1 VIKFSELQRNTRP
14 DAEERVRR
22 VEILI
27 SNLLRAG
34 VLSSLVLIFAGTIL
48 TFLYHPSYMTS
59 PIDLERLTK
68 PGAAF
73 SHSIG
78 DVFRGVLD
86 LQGQAIVSMG
96 LLLLIATPVLRVAVS
111 IFAFVYQEDRTYT
124 LITTLVLILLLLSF
138 ILGKVE

>member
-1 VIKFSELQRNTRP
+1 MIKFSELQRNTRP

-34 VLSSLVLIFAGTIL
+34 VLFSLALVFIGTVL
-48 TFLYHPSYMTS
+48 TFFHHPGYMTS
-59 PIDLERLTK
+59 STDLERLTK
-68 PGAAF
+68 PGAAVPHTVSEVMQGTF
-73 SHSIG
+73 
-78 DVFRGVLD
+78 D
-86 LQGQAIVSMG
+86 LQGQAIVAMG

>member
-1 VIKFSELQRNTRP
+1 VIQSSRLHNATRP

-34 VLSSLVLIFAGTIL
+34 VLFSLALVFTGTIL
-48 TFLYHPSYMTS
+48 SFLHHPTYMAS
-59 PIDLERLTK
+59 PMELERLTK

-73 SHSIG
+73 PHTIAEVIQ
-78 DVFRGVLD
+78 DTLD
-86 LQGQAIVSMG
+86 LQGQGIVAMG

-111 IFAFVYQEDRTYT
+111 IFAFVYQEDRMYT
-124 LITTLVLILLLLSF
+124 LITTVVLILLLLSF
-138 ILGKVE
+138 VLGKTE

>member
-1 VIKFSELQRNTRP
+1 MTKPSALHSATRP

-34 VLSSLVLIFAGTIL
+34 VLFSLVLVFIGTIL
-48 TFLYHPSYMTS
+48 TFFHHPSYMTS
-59 PIDLERLTK
+59 SLDLERLTK

-73 SHSIG
+73 PHTVGEVI
-78 DVFRGVLD
+78 RGTLD
-86 LQGQAIVSMG
+86 LQGQAIVAMG

-124 LITTLVLILLLLSF
+124 FITTLVLVLLLLSF

>member
-34 VLSSLVLIFAGTIL
+34 VLFSLALVFIGTVL
-48 TFLYHPSYMTS
+48 TFFHHPGYMTS
-59 PIDLERLTK
+59 STDLERLTK
-68 PGAAF
+68 PGAAVPHTVSEVMQGTF
-73 SHSIG
+73 
-78 DVFRGVLD
+78 D
-86 LQGQAIVSMG
+86 LQGQAIVAMG